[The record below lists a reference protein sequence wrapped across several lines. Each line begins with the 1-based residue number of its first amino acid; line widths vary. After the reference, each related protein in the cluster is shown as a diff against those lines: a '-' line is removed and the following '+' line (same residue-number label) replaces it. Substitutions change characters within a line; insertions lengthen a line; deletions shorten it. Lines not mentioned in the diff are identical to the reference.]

1 MKTVVKKGY
10 VVFNNK
16 MRLTEGMEVP
26 SKILADVEKN
36 QSWKIEKVKDGKEE
50 KEASSSITGE
60 AKEEE
65 KQEEK
70 EIVLRDIVNDRA
82 MAEEK
87 VRKRGR

>member
-60 AKEEE
+60 AKEE

>member
-10 VVFNNK
+10 VVFYNK

-50 KEASSSITGE
+50 KEASSSNTGE
-60 AKEEE
+60 AEEE

>member
-10 VVFNNK
+10 VVFYNK

-60 AKEEE
+60 AEEE

>member
-10 VVFNNK
+10 VVFYNK

-36 QSWKIEKVKDGKEE
+36 QSWKIEKVKDGKTE
-50 KEASSSITGE
+50 KEAGSSNTGE
-60 AKEEE
+60 AEEE

>member
-60 AKEEE
+60 AEEE